1 MPASDEEIVY
11 LDLGALLARCLRHKL
26 LASAVFVVVVAA
38 SLTYALLQRNTYSS
52 NAKLVFQSSGT
63 GLMGGLSALAS
74 LAGVDPSSKSGD
86 ASVYIEDILRSSDFA
101 QAVLDRPWKASKHW
115 PDTSAPF
122 LLRDFWETESDTT
135 EPDWQAKERELL
147 IKEIRNGK
155 YISISKDKK
164 TGVITLSTQFEDPRV
179 AYDVN
184 RFLIDEL
191 NNTLVNKLSTKA
203 GANREFIETRLKEV
217 KTDLARS
224 ENILRNFRQ
233 SNRLR
238 MDPEYQ
244 LEEGRILRDL
254 QINQEIYLQLVK
266 QYEMA
271 KIDEAKDLPV
281 LDVIDS
287 PMLPVKKTG
296 PRRTIL
302 VLLGAFA
309 GTFLGL
315 AFAAAYD
322 AFWCDKQRLRHPFA
336 GTSPASPEGQS

>member
-1 MPASDEEIVY
+1 MPANEDELDY
-11 LDLGALLARCLRHKL
+11 LDLGALFVRCLKHKL
-26 LASAVFVVVVAA
+26 LVLGILTLVSVSSLVYAV
-38 SLTYALLQRNTYSS
+38 LQKNTYTST
-52 NAKLVFQSSGT
+52 AKLVFQTSGA
-63 GLMGGLSALAS
+63 GLSGGLSALAS
-74 LAGVDPSSKSGD
+74 LAGVDASSKSSD
-86 ASVYIEDILRSSDFA
+86 ASIYIEDILGSTDFA

-115 PDTSAPF
+115 PDTAAQF

-135 EPDWQAKERELL
+135 QPNWLALERERL
-147 IKEIRNGK
+147 IKQVRNGK
-155 YISISKDKK
+155 YITISKDKK
-164 TGVITLSTQFEDPRV
+164 NGVITLSTQFEDPRV

-203 GANREFIETRLKEV
+203 GANRQFIETRLKEV
-217 KTDLARS
+217 KADLGRS
-224 ENILRNFRQ
+224 ENILRKFRQ

-238 MDPEYQ
+238 ADPEYQ
-244 LEEGRILRDL
+244 LEEGRLLRDQ

-322 AFWCDKQRLRHPFA
+322 AFWCDKQRLRHQFA
-336 GTSPASPEGQS
+336 GTSPSSPEGKS